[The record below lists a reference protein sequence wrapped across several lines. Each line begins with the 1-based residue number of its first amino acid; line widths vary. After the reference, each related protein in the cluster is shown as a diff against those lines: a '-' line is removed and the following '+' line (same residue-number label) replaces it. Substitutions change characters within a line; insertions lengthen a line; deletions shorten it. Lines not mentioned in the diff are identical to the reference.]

1 MTNKWEISPW
11 HWVAI
16 FFFYIHPWRC
26 VLYSSGINSHSQ
38 EYDFY
43 IETHFLLFVCDIYFF
58 LYLDNISL
66 CITENFPALWMM
78 LMLLLVSLR
87 LTFTSPVSSPFSY
100 FNVLYSIPSYRECYF
115 YIQAFWLVVKDTQG
129 SEPPCSLSEVILEYC
144 SPIAVF
150 LAAKLRTLL
159 FCEIWKRK
167 RNKTKPPKTENCKPR
182 RTCQFLN
189 RWFCIPESQ
198 VGRSL
203 PNLHIYLI

>member
-16 FFFYIHPWRC
+16 FFLHPSMKMRFIFIWYKFPFPR
-26 VLYSSGINSHSQ
+26 VWLLYRNSFFIIRMW
-38 EYDFY
+38 Y
-43 IETHFLLFVCDIYFF
+43 LLF
-58 LYLDNISL
+58 LYLDNILL
-66 CITENFPALWMM
+66 CIMENFPVLWMM
-78 LMLLLVSLR
+78 LVLLLVSLR